1 MRQPTWLARLTD
13 VRLCRNQ
20 CVSTGPVDDGQ
31 RRSAGLDQINPDDV
45 ATLREVQ
52 RLSQD
57 EGINLAGIK
66 RILDL
71 ESEVERLREQAGRLR
86 HAAGPGRRV
95 FTAGPGVRSSRSPPG
110 TVPPG

>member
-71 ESEVERLREQAGRLR
+71 ESEVERLREQAAPSRPGDQYRGARLWR
-86 HAAGPGRRV
+86 PDRRGLTGP
-95 FTAGPGVRSSRSPPG
+95 SL
-110 TVPPG
+110 